1 MQKLVIDANC
11 APYLLSIIRTLSYY
25 LVDLDEIRLENNGEM
40 LKTINRLML
49 VLLETSEPKHILEV
63 LFIMMR

>member
-49 VLLETSEPKHILEV
+49 VLLETS
-63 LFIMMR
+63 